1 MFKAGLFTIVLSAL
15 SYAAPPMQSRQACAD
30 VTVVFARGTGE
41 TAPIGTI
48 VGPPFEAAL
57 QRSIGGRSLNFIGV
71 NYAATVGGFLQGGDP
86 AGARTMAADVTSAAN
101 SCPDTEIVMS
111 GYSQGAQLVHLAAGQ
126 ISSAVQN
133 RVAAVV
139 VFGDPDNGDGFP
151 GVLNGRS
158 ITFCAD
164 GDNICDGGDIILP
177 PHLSYGA
184 NAGDAAAFVAS
195 HL

>member
-1 MFKAGLFTIVLSAL
+1 M
-15 SYAAPPMQSRQACAD
+15 
-30 VTVVFARGTGE
+30 
-41 TAPIGTI
+41 
-48 VGPPFEAAL
+48 
-57 QRSIGGRSLNFIGV
+57 
-71 NYAATVGGFLQGGDP
+71 
-86 AGARTMAADVTSAAN
+86 
-101 SCPDTEIVMS
+101 
-111 GYSQGAQLVHLAAGQ
+111 HLAAGQ

-177 PHLSYGA
+177 PHLRFYRMLATPPLSWLPIFEGY
-184 NAGDAAAFVAS
+184 NAGPNYVVTCTER
-195 HL
+195 

>member
-1 MFKAGLFTIVLSAL
+1 MFKTSLFAAVLSAVA
-15 SYAAPPMQSRQACAD
+15 YAAPPMQSRQSCAD
-30 VTVVFARGTGE
+30 VTVIFARGTGE
-41 TAPIGTI
+41 VAPIGTI
-48 VGPPFEAAL
+48 VGPPFQTAL
-57 QRSIGGRSLNFIGV
+57 QSAIGGRSLSFVGV
-71 NYAATVGGFLQGGDP
+71 NYAATVGGFLEGGDP
-86 AGARTMAADVTSAAN
+86 AGARTMAADVNSAAS
-101 SCPDTEIVMS
+101 SCPNTEIVMS

-126 ISSAVQN
+126 ISSSVQN

-158 ITFCAD
+158 ITFCAN
-164 GDNICDGGDIILP
+164 GDNICQGGDIILP

-184 NAGDAAAFVAS
+184 NAGQAASFVAS